1 MMELPDTGLNEE
13 TGGFVTPYSDGIP
26 MVSYAMVDRD
36 GTILRQYDAE
46 RPYYSA
52 STVKVGVMIAALREV
67 QSGAWK
73 LDDEKEVT
81 HEFASILPE
90 AGRFVMR
97 AEETDEGLGVPGDI
111 VTRAR
116 VIERMITVSANC
128 ATNILFEELGAEKV
142 AQVFLDAGVP
152 DTGMDRPYS
161 DAAGL
166 EAGVTNRASALGLAR
181 LMASLVRGD
190 LLDPEWTEY
199 AKELLRQRENP
210 RISAVATDIA
220 ARTGGTVDTG
230 SKGGGIDGIAHD
242 FAFVELNGT
251 MYCLGICTR
260 AYTYEQGAA
269 AIQALASA
277 LLNETAIAAR

>member
-1 MMELPDTGLNEE
+1 MMELPDSGLNEDL
-13 TGGFVTPYSDGIP
+13 GGFTTAYSDGVP
-26 MVSYAMVDRD
+26 VVSYALVDHD
-36 GTILRQYDAE
+36 GRILRQYDAE

-52 STVKVGVMIAALREV
+52 STVKAGVLVAALREV
-67 QSGAWK
+67 QSGAWS

-90 AGRFVMR
+90 AGRFVM
-97 AEETDEGLGVPGDI
+97 ASSETDQGLGVPGDI

-116 VIERMITVSANC
+116 VMERMITVSANC
-128 ATNILFEELGAEKV
+128 ATNILFEDLGTEKV
-142 AQVFLDAGVP
+142 AQVFIDAGVP

-161 DAAGL
+161 DAAGKD
-166 EAGVTNRASALGLAR
+166 AGVTNRASALGLAR
-181 LMASLVRGD
+181 LMASLVRGE
-190 LLDPEWTEY
+190 LLNPEWTEY

-210 RISAVATDIA
+210 QISAVSADIGA
-220 ARTGGTVDTG
+220 KTGATVDSG

-251 MYCLGICTR
+251 MYSLAICTR

-269 AIQALASA
+269 AIRAIASA
-277 LLNETAIAAR
+277 LLNDTAIAAR